1 MPHRSLKWEVTY
13 RIGAHTILGIIYDLF
28 GNGVDRCY
36 VLFSFSQ
43 LLVIFPAKP
52 FNYKLS
58 PEPRI

>member
-28 GNGVDRCY
+28 GNGVDRRY

-43 LLVIFPAKP
+43 LLVIFPA
-52 FNYKLS
+52 NRSIKLS
-58 PEPRI
+58 PESRI